1 MPRAAA
7 FVAALASAVL
17 WVALSGGP
25 AFAHAGIV
33 KASPEYDETVSRPP
47 EEVRI
52 TFNESVQA
60 EFDPIKVYGPGG
72 ERVDRNDARTDPDDP
87 ATMVASLERDLPAGS
102 YRVEWRATSADG
114 HPIDGKYNFVAKQ
127 GAAGAGANSA
137 RADNARSGDDPGA
150 AGERSEPPSG
160 GGFGRIAA
168 YGALGAGVVAVA
180 VVVLLSRR
188 KT

>member
-7 FVAALASAVL
+7 FVAALASAILWLVL
-17 WVALSGGP
+17 LSGGP

-47 EEVRI
+47 EQVRI

-72 ERVDRNDARTDPDDP
+72 ERVDRNDASTDPEDP
-87 ATMVASLERDLPAGS
+87 ATMVASLEGDLPAGS

-114 HPIDGKYNFVAKQ
+114 HPIDGKYSFIAKE
-127 GAAGAGANSA
+127 GADGADSA
-137 RADNARSGDDPGA
+137 TADNARSDEGLGA
-150 AGERSEPPSG
+150 AGRSEPASG
-160 GGFGRIAA
+160 GGFGRVAA
-168 YGALGAGVVAVA
+168 YGVLGIGVAAVA
-180 VVVLLSRR
+180 VVALLRR
-188 KT
+188 RNT